1 LTREGKCSRAFLVIV
16 VLLVVGVPLCA
27 SLRVVQHAPSRE
39 LARRAACQG
48 NLISLDSA
56 LREYEQLH
64 GEFPVSLHEL
74 VADALVDA
82 ASLGCP
88 SADAAGPGGAAGYV
102 YDWEAAVEQTGIVIT
117 ERADNHQF
125 WKQSVGLLRPLCSEL
140 DSAHYA
146 LLADG
151 RVVNLKEDE
160 PSGGHLLPTGD
171 DEHR

>member
-1 LTREGKCSRAFLVIV
+1 MTREGKCSRAFLVIV

-64 GEFPVSLHEL
+64 GEFPVSLREL
-74 VADALVDA
+74 VADGFADA

-88 SADAAGPGGAAGYV
+88 STDAASAGGAADYV
-102 YDWEAAVEQTGIVIT
+102 YDREAAVEQHGIVIT
-117 ERADNHQF
+117 ERPGNHQL
-125 WKQSVGLLRPLCSEL
+125 WQQSVGLLRPLWS
-140 DSAHYA
+140 DPDPAQYA

-151 RVVNLKEDE
+151 QVVNLKEDE
-160 PSGGHLLPTGD
+160 PSGGHPIPTGD
-171 DEHR
+171 DER